1 MTNLR
6 FGIICPNTVQKV
18 IIEKRL
24 KVYAIDAS
32 GVARKSQLG
41 NRINT
46 IMQTCFFALSG
57 VLPRDEAIAKIKEFI
72 RKTYGKRGEPV
83 VRQNFAAV
91 DAALAHLHEIAVPA
105 TASGTIE
112 LTSKV
117 PVDAPDFVRNV
128 TAEMIAGRGDLL
140 PVSAF
145 PEDGTY
151 PVGTTRWEKRN
162 IAQDV
167 PVWEPDLCIECGKCV
182 HGLSAFDDS
191 RESLLCK

>member
-1 MTNLR
+1 MLINSPYEETAVWDHLPADSSENDYREATKSLCNR
-6 FGIICPNTVQKV
+6 C
-18 IIEKRL
+18 R
-24 KVYAIDAS
+24 

-57 VLPRDEAIAKIKEFI
+57 VLSRDESIIKIKEFI
-72 RKTYGKRGEPV
+72 RKSYGKRGEPV

-91 DAALAHLHEIAVPA
+91 DAALAHLREISVPEA
-105 TASGTIE
+105 ASQTIASSS
-112 LTSKV
+112 TF
-117 PVDAPDFVRNV
+117 VDAPDFVRNV
-128 TAEMIAGRGDLL
+128 TAEMIAGRGDQL

-151 PVGTTRWEKRN
+151 PVGTSRWEKRN

-167 PVWEPDLCIECGKCV
+167 PVWEPDCASNAA
-182 HGLSAFDDS
+182 SA
-191 RESLLCK
+191 